1 MAELI
6 GENVVSS
13 EKYSELQKKHLKVKS
28 DYQRV
33 LDQKLEREI
42 RFIELTQVRD
52 STSRVF
58 ASMLIW

>member
-58 ASMLIW
+58 ASMLIG